1 MIDKKKLIDE
11 VDYYISHTREKSG
24 EHYAYKKAK
33 ELIERQPKVGEWIPV
48 SERLPDKDDVLNVLV
63 TYYDSLTQCTST
75 DIEGWFRGSWMK
87 TLDFNEHRI
96 AWQPLPEPY
105 RKDVE

>member
-33 ELIERQPKVGEWIPV
+33 ELIERQPTVEAIPKQELRQLVDLLEDGVEKRKKEAYKATDPLSIMVHVEVMKALERDIYWIKNFGGLNEKV
-48 SERLPDKDDVLNVLV
+48 
-63 TYYDSLTQCTST
+63 
-75 DIEGWFRGSWMK
+75 
-87 TLDFNEHRI
+87 
-96 AWQPLPEPY
+96 
-105 RKDVE
+105 